1 MDRDREGLLLLL
13 LREGSTRHAIELY
26 QEETGAAPE
35 EAKLTVKQL
44 ARQHGIRA
52 RRNGFLPLLL
62 AGLAGLLG
70 TILAF
75 QA

>member
-13 LREGSTRHAIELY
+13 LQEGSPRHAIELY

-35 EAKLTVKQL
+35 EARVAIKQL
-44 ARQHGIRA
+44 AQQHGVRL
-52 RRNGFLPLLL
+52 RRSGVLPLVL

-70 TILAF
+70 TVLAF
-75 QA
+75 QG

>member
-13 LREGSTRHAIELY
+13 LQEGSTHHAVELY
-26 QEETGAAPE
+26 REETGVGPE
-35 EAKLTVKQL
+35 EAKSAVKQL
-44 ARQHGIRA
+44 ARQHGVQP
-52 RRNGFLPLLL
+52 RRSEFLPLLL

-70 TILAF
+70 AVLAF